1 MNSKRK
7 VQFDETKRV
16 KKFNKS
22 SDESDSEQGTQE
34 IEKNKHTLDSDE
46 EDNTDKYKLLNQDCL
61 KGYLL
66 FIYRLFNKF

>member
-16 KKFNKS
+16 KRFNKS
-22 SDESDSEQGTQE
+22 SEESDSEQGTKD

-66 FIYRLFNKF
+66 FY